1 MEPETDT
8 DEKLWNMPRNAQ
20 RRFFCA
26 LPLGRKLAIAA
37 DLAEMVRALQHCRP
51 SPMRLAHSDA
61 LRPPATEPRLGGVVG
76 TARSVEE
83 VPGHRATF
91 RSASLTSFGSCAS
104 GLRTICL
111 TAFLSAV
118 LTAPNWAASDTKPS
132 KSSSEPKARVMKFVH
147 VPEIWEEQG
156 PRPKNVWI
164 YGRFTARTAVSDGL
178 FLASVNEGINW
189 PDWEEHFNL
198 IDNPGNYVFR
208 RVVFQTKNPLPTL
221 RKGTKFAIPKDHPAR
236 LVEIDRVDGVIT
248 RMVLESPPVIESQ
261 EGAGRK
267 VAPQETSATNA
278 PARERPRRVV
288 PLGALAAIAKQE
300 GVHPE
305 NLWTWGK
312 FSARSDLREGIFTAT
327 PAGVESRRV
336 VEWIAGAVLIY
347 PIVEI
352 PSRVIFYVHQ
362 PRKIRNGDE
371 VVVSPKHPAKVK
383 RLFLAGGLLVWLDL
397 DPPQTSSI
405 SVRLGSSGRQ
415 PGDATPASSKPS
427 PDFVPGASVPTVTPP
442 TVSPV
447 STPTEAPAP
456 ERLATGSP

>member
-1 MEPETDT
+1 PSG
-8 DEKLWNMPRNAQ
+8 
-20 RRFFCA
+20 A
-26 LPLGRKLAIAA
+26 L
-37 DLAEMVRALQHCRP
+37 
-51 SPMRLAHSDA
+51 MR
-61 LRPPATEPRLGGVVG
+61 PATEPRLGGAVG
-76 TARSVEE
+76 TARAAEG
-83 VPGHRATF
+83 VPGRRAPF
-91 RSASLTSFGSCAS
+91 RSAGLAALGSSAS
-104 GLRTICL
+104 GLRTVCL
-111 TAFLSAV
+111 AAFLSAL
-118 LTAPNWAASDTKPS
+118 LTASLWAASEAKPS
-132 KSSSEPKARVMKFVH
+132 SSSPEPKARVMKFVH

-208 RVVFQTKNPLPTL
+208 RVLFQTKTPLPTI
-221 RKGTKFAIPKDHPAR
+221 RKGTKFSISKEHPAR

-261 EGAGRK
+261 VGAGRQ
-267 VAPQETSATNA
+267 VAPEKTSATNA

-288 PLGALAAIAKQE
+288 PLGALATIAKQE

-305 NLWTWGK
+305 NLWTFGK
-312 FSARSDLREGIFTAT
+312 FSARSNLRDGIFTAT

-352 PSRVIFYVHQ
+352 PSRVVFYVHQ
-362 PRKIRNGDE
+362 PRKIRNGDQ
-371 VVVSPKHPAKVK
+371 VVVTPKHPAKVN
-383 RLFLAGGLLVWLDL
+383 RLFLASGLLVWLDL
-397 DPPQTSSI
+397 DPPKTSSI

-415 PGDATPASSKPS
+415 PGDATPASSKS
-427 PDFVPGASVPTVTPP
+427 APDLAPGASVPTVTPP
-442 TVSPV
+442 MVSPV
-447 STPTEAPAP
+447 STPTKAPAP

>member
-1 MEPETDT
+1 MESETET
-8 DEKLWNMPRNAQ
+8 DEKQWNTARNAQ

-26 LPLGRKLAIAA
+26 LPLARKLAIAA
-37 DLAEMVRALQHCRP
+37 DLADMVRALQRWRP
-51 SPMRLAHSDA
+51 SPIGLAPSCA
-61 LRPPATEPRLGGVVG
+61 LRRPATEPWLGGAVG
-76 TARSVEE
+76 TARAVEG
-83 VPGHRATF
+83 VPGHGAAF
-91 RSASLTSFGSCAS
+91 LSAGLPAFGSSASRVRSL
-104 GLRTICL
+104 CL

-118 LTAPNWAASDTKPS
+118 LTSPTWAAPEAKPS
-132 KSSSEPKARVMKFVH
+132 GSSPEPKARAMKFVH
-147 VPEIWEEQG
+147 VQEIWEKQG

-189 PDWEEHFNL
+189 PDWEENFNL

-208 RVVFQTKNPLPTL
+208 RVVFQTKSPLPTL
-221 RKGTKFAIPKDHPAR
+221 RKGTKFSIPKDHPAR
-236 LVEIDRVDGVIT
+236 LVEIDRVDGLIT

-261 EGAGRK
+261 VGAGRR
-267 VAPQETSATNA
+267 VAPKETSETNA
-278 PARERPRRVV
+278 PSRERPRRVV
-288 PLGALAAIAKQE
+288 PFGALAAIAKQE

-305 NLWTWGK
+305 NLWTWGA

-352 PSRVIFYVHQ
+352 PSRVIFYVHR
-362 PRKIRNGDE
+362 PRKIRNGDK
-371 VVVSPKHPAKVK
+371 VVITPKHPAKVN
-383 RLFLAGGLLVWLDL
+383 RLFVSSGILVWLDL

-405 SVRLGSSGRQ
+405 SVRLGSSGRP
-415 PGDATPASSKPS
+415 PGDSDPASSTPARELA
-427 PDFVPGASVPTVTPP
+427 PGASVPTATPP

-447 STPTEAPAP
+447 SIPTEAPAP
-456 ERLATGSP
+456 ERLATGSQ